1 MPVEEEVEAHIQGI
15 FAKIREQNA
24 PHYSVS
30 VSEHEGKVVISTRYD
45 MLLDPYKSEVENKTV
60 GFPRQALE
68 GLVRE
73 ALSSGSSQV
82 TVRGSLSRL
91 HDEADDWCGSYDV
104 KDKYDGAA
112 GVTLT
117 LSITDGRPE
126 FSYKAG
132 RAEVAE
138 APATSPVE
146 EVVAKPRK
154 ERGIKVLYVAAE
166 CKPFSKGGGV
176 GDVAGELPVA
186 LKAEG
191 FDIAVV
197 TPLYSSVDVRKHGLR
212 KIRSYAVRFEG
223 NEEEVSLWE
232 GRLGDVPVLFV
243 ESQSYLREGPYVH
256 SDGFP
261 FKEDGKRFSFFAKA
275 LLPLVTD
282 DVQIVHGNDWMA
294 GYLFGMME
302 QQRMPQKRVL
312 TVHNMSYQGNM
323 WIPHIKGW
331 EIEGLLND
339 GRIGSLFRDPD
350 AKRDSVNPMML
361 ALELSHMVNAVSP
374 TYANEIQQ
382 PGCEDRYFEGGK
394 GLEGICRRLHEEGRL
409 LGILNGFNY
418 QHDPTPDRFQD
429 ALQKKEDLKK
439 GLAGYFKRPGNIL
452 LGFVGRAVEQKFRLL
467 TECLEGKPVLEHI
480 LDMGDVNV
488 AIVATGPSEYETFMG
503 NLAIQRRGDGRIP
516 DYTNLLQQPRRENY
530 APFVAFDTE
539 MARRVNAASD
549 IFLMPSVYE
558 PCGIAQMEA
567 LSNATPPLVR
577 WTGGLVDTVRSH
589 TERDGTGFGFDGSTK
604 QEVLRNLIATV
615 REAVAARQDEA
626 RFRGLQNNGFLER
639 FRWSDS
645 ARKYVA
651 LYEAALG
658 A

>member
-1 MPVEEEVEAHIQGI
+1 MPVDEEVEEQIQRI
-15 FAKIREQNA
+15 FAEIRSKDA

-45 MLLDPYKSEVENKTV
+45 MLLDPYKSEIEDKTV

-104 KDKYDGAA
+104 KDKYEGAA

-186 LKAEG
+186 LGKEG
-191 FDIAVV
+191 IDITVV
-197 TPLYSSVDVRKHGLR
+197 TPMYGSVSAQRHGL
-212 KIRSYAVRFEG
+212 KKVKEYKVGFEG
-223 NEEEVSLWE
+223 QEREVSLWE
-232 GRLGDVPVLFV
+232 GRLGGVRALFV
-243 ESQSYLREGPYVH
+243 ENREYLDKGPYVH
-256 SDGFP
+256 SHDFA
-261 FKEDGKRFSFFAKA
+261 FKDDGKKFSFFAKA
-275 LLPLVTD
+275 VLPLVTG
-282 DVQIVHGNDWMA
+282 DVHIVHGNDWMA

-339 GRIGSLFRDPD
+339 NRIGSLFRDPD

-361 ALELSHMVNAVSP
+361 ALELSHAVNTVSP

-382 PGCEDRYFEGGK
+382 PECPERYFEGGK
-394 GLEGICRRLHEEGRL
+394 GLELICRRLCEEGRFV
-409 LGILNGFNY
+409 GILNGFNY
-418 QHDPTPDRFQD
+418 RGEPTQQGFQD
-429 ALQKKEDLKK
+429 ALQRKGEMKK
-439 GLAGYFKRPGNIL
+439 GLAGYFKTPGNVL

-467 TECLEGKPVLEHI
+467 TECLEGRPVLEHI

-516 DYTNLLQQPRRENY
+516 DYTNLLRQPRRENY
-530 APFVAFDTE
+530 APFIAFDTE

-577 WTGGLVDTVRSH
+577 WTGGLVDTVRPH

-615 REAVAARQDEA
+615 REAVAARQEGT

-639 FRWSDS
+639 FRWGDS